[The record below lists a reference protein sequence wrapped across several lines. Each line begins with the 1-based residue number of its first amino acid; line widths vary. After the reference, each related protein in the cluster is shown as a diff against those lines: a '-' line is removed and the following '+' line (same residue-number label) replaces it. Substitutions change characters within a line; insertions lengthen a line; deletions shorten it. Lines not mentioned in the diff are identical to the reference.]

1 MRSLQNETALSQMAC
16 SGVYDNSGCTEHR
29 DQKSMKPENLD
40 SVATILFEAVE
51 GTIKRNVSMLL
62 SSPSQNE
69 SPPSLSAAA
78 RTLLDFDT
86 SRVGTEASNTLTTDN
101 VPDVTDNNVQDIRQR
116 LGFGASV
123 NKQKVMRALSNIPP
137 KLYIK
142 LNRIDEG
149 KKLEMQIRQSE
160 KEVYLP
166 YGKWKHTE
174 KI

>member
-1 MRSLQNETALSQMAC
+1 MAC

-174 KI
+174 KV